1 MRSAARGRCRPR
13 FTSRRPDASHAPS
26 GRGGRGGGPE
36 QEEEHARPEGAW
48 EASGRRDVKRGGA
61 KGSSHLPSEV
71 LPLAVAEEEE
81 GAENSTHR

>member
-1 MRSAARGRCRPR
+1 MGLR
-13 FTSRRPDASHAPS
+13 ASGEGGGGGIGGIG

-36 QEEEHARPEGAW
+36 QEEEHARPEGAR
-48 EASGRRDVKRGGA
+48 EARSGRRDVKRGGA